1 MAITRATTGRV
12 GSAEHAGQAGRVGP
26 AHLAA
31 VALLWAGAVAGHLW
45 YGNRHD
51 FFDFNIYYSAV
62 RWWADGHDVYS
73 YSRPDPVQ
81 GALGFTYPPFAAVV
95 LRPLVELPLGA
106 AQAVFG
112 AISAAVLA
120 AVVWRLVAP
129 VAVRHGYPPWFA
141 VALVLPLVSWL
152 EPVRETFS
160 FGQINVILLGLV
172 VADVL
177 VAVDRRSR
185 LAGVGIGL
193 AAAIKLT
200 PAIFVV
206 YLLLTRRWRAAAT
219 AVGTAV
225 AVNLAG
231 AALLW
236 HDTWWFW
243 TDLLWRT
250 ERVGHTD
257 RLENQ
262 SLMGAL
268 ARLGDGGP
276 NRLAWALLVVVVLGY
291 GLWRARRAA
300 LAGDEVTGLTLTAL
314 VGCLVS
320 PVTWSHHLLW
330 FIPALV
336 VLVDAAADT
345 GRARWRRWS
354 LATLALVLYSTVS
367 FSVISWYDWHV
378 VERSTTTGLAA
389 VLIGDWYLALMIALL
404 VALPVRAGGPVRG
417 RSVTVKTPLTD
428 RPYSTPQHK

>member
-1 MAITRATTGRV
+1 MAITRAGR
-12 GSAEHAGQAGRVGP
+12 GRVGP
-26 AHLAA
+26 AHLVTV
-31 VALLWAGAVAGHLW
+31 VALWAAAIAAHVR
-45 YGNRHD
+45 YGNRHG
-51 FFDFNIYYSAV
+51 FFDFNIYYGAV

-73 YSRPDPVQ
+73 YSQPDPVQ
-81 GALGFTYPPFAAVV
+81 GSLGFTYPPVAAVA
-95 LRPLVELPLGA
+95 LRPLAEMPLGA

-112 AISAAVLA
+112 AVSAGALIA
-120 AVVWRLVAP
+120 TIWCLVAP
-129 VAVRHGYPPWFA
+129 VTDRHGYPSWFG
-141 VALVLPLVSWL
+141 VALALPLVSWL
-152 EPVRETFS
+152 EPVRETFT
-160 FGQINVILLGLV
+160 FGQVNFILIGLV
-172 VADVL
+172 VIDLL
-177 VAVDRRSR
+177 VAVPRRSR

-219 AVGTAV
+219 AVAAAV

-236 HDTWWFW
+236 HDTWRFW

-250 ERVGHTD
+250 ERIGHTD

-268 ARLGDGGP
+268 ARLGDGDP
-276 NRLAWALLVVVVLGY
+276 NRLAWALLVGLVLGY

-330 FIPALV
+330 FVPALV
-336 VLVDAAADT
+336 VLVDVALDSGRT
-345 GRARWRRWS
+345 GRRRWS
-354 LATLALVLYSTVS
+354 LAALALAVYATAT
-367 FSVISWYDWHV
+367 FAVISWYDWHI
-378 VERSTTTGLAA
+378 VERSTTRGVPAL
-389 VLIGDWYLALMIALL
+389 LIENWYLLLMVALV
-404 VALPVRAGGPVRG
+404 VALPVRAAEASGVSTVRTTAPEG
-417 RSVTVKTPLTD
+417 RAVAGEGLLPD
-428 RPYSTPQHK
+428 WPYSTPRRK